1 MTSAEFGRSDASPN
15 GRVKELLAP
24 TQGRMPRDL
33 DEDSAAALPGTAAAE
48 ESTTAE
54 DSVSDPDRAS
64 DDANDRD
71 DSGDAEGP
79 VKPRRRIAWMRVL
92 TYGLVPG
99 LALLVA
105 LAAAFL
111 KWQDSSIRDSDVAR
125 VEAVQAAKDSTI
137 ALLSYRPDTVD
148 KELAAASGRL
158 TGDFKGAYTKLVND
172 VVIPGAKQKQISAV
186 ATVPAVASVS
196 ATPTH
201 ATVLVFVNQ
210 TVIIGSDAPTDTASS
225 VKVALDK
232 LNGHWLISQFDPI

>member
-1 MTSAEFGRSDASPN
+1 
-15 GRVKELLAP
+15 
-24 TQGRMPRDL
+24 
-33 DEDSAAALPGTAAAE
+33 
-48 ESTTAE
+48 
-54 DSVSDPDRAS
+54 
-64 DDANDRD
+64 
-71 DSGDAEGP
+71 
-79 VKPRRRIAWMRVL
+79 
-92 TYGLVPG
+92 
-99 LALLVA
+99 LVA